1 MKGCIIANNV
11 CKLSWLSVNPTSH
24 KFLASE
30 KKQARQASTRSC
42 GGWVSNEVK
51 ARTFRKYTFT
61 IDSQTVTGI
70 EKNNVAVAQKHLSVN
85 WQTKKN
91 HQSTDGQWMAESQ
104 LRDILEGVRLYYCV
118 TER

>member
-24 KFLASE
+24 KFLASQ

-85 WQTKKN
+85 WQTTISRQMVNGWLKVSWEIFWKVYV
-91 HQSTDGQWMAESQ
+91 S
-104 LRDILEGVRLYYCV
+104 IIV
-118 TER
+118 